1 MAASAPIK
9 ALESLLREKGLGKA
23 LPKLEKQRHPPAPT
37 GVADLD
43 ERLGGGLPRGS
54 ICEVLGPASSGRTGL
69 LFSLLARA
77 TQGGEAAAYVDA
89 SDSLDPRSALEAGID
104 LERLLWVRCDPR
116 ERPRYERIAL
126 KQQQVDQA
134 WQAANLVASAGG
146 FGVIVIDLGGLSKRK
161 LRQWQLRQ
169 WVRLKH
175 AVENTPTVL
184 AVLAEAH
191 VAGSTTGMRL
201 ELSRAETRWQ
211 GGVLALLDGVE
222 ATFAL
227 RNRALTEIGKVA

>member
-1 MAASAPIK
+1 M
-9 ALESLLREKGLGKA
+9 
-23 LPKLEKQRHPPAPT
+23 
-37 GVADLD
+37 
-43 ERLGGGLPRGS
+43 
-54 ICEVLGPASSGRTGL
+54 